1 MTSTKLFVT
10 RDSPPFINECCL
22 GHSDEEEETNN
33 LALLE
38 QAEEK
43 GKLKIFGIYMREDA
57 AKRRKKEISFKY
69 EDITYCYSEWDG
81 DTDTQWHTEFILG
94 IVIRKVSDMYI
105 VYKTLQYDIYNYEEQ
120 FKGDIF
126 VLSLEEYHG
135 FDEYTF
141 YKTITLNQPI
151 NINIQVEG
159 CISSEF
165 LYNEATKEWITPY
178 WSHTDKFYGLLGADR
193 VLAPVRTVLLIDFRL
208 QWQEEI
214 ELVTEDTRQIAH
226 KISLP
231 TLPTEI
237 WFEILRMLKVR
248 HFGVSLI

>member
-1 MTSTKLFVT
+1 MTSKKLFVT
-10 RDSPPFINECCL
+10 LCSPPFIEDCDL
-22 GHSDEEEETNN
+22 GDSDDEEETNN

-43 GKLKIFGIYMREDA
+43 GELTIFGIYESEDA
-57 AKRRKKEISFKY
+57 AKRREGEIKDK
-69 EDITYCYSEWDG
+69 DITYCYSEFDG
-81 DTDTQWHTEFILG
+81 DAQWHTEFILG

-120 FKGDIF
+120 FKGENF
-126 VLSLEEYHG
+126 VLSLEDHG

-141 YKTITLNQPI
+141 HKTITLNQPI

-165 LYNEATKEWITPY
+165 LYNGATEKWITPY
-178 WSHTDKFYGLLGADR
+178 WSPTIEFHSLLGADR
-193 VLAPVRTVLLIDFRL
+193 VLAPVRTVLSIDFRL
-208 QWQEEI
+208 QCQQDS
-214 ELVTEDTRQIAH
+214 ELATQQTTQIA
-226 KISLP
+226 LP